1 MTPPTSRR
9 GGRRKRSPRF
19 FCTRR
24 ARRDSFDVFSWPGGR
39 VIRELRKKLQDEL
52 KTLERELRHELPQE
66 IKRALAL
73 GDLRENAEYHSALE
87 RQSYVKARMG
97 QLTKR
102 LGELGSFNM
111 DAIPKDRVGLG
122 SRVFLTDI
130 ESGAEVR
137 YTLVMNDDVDTEKGQ
152 ISIGSPIGRGL
163 AGRKVGD
170 EVTIQIPSGVRKFEI
185 LELLTLHEQESA
197 GVTKSAPD
205 AVTAPGEDEE
215 E

>member
-52 KTLERELRHELPQE
+52 KTLERELRHELPKE

-87 RQSYVKARMG
+87 RQSYVKARIAHL
-97 QLTKR
+97 QQR
-102 LGELGSFNM
+102 LGELASFNM
-111 DAIPKDRVGLG
+111 TAIPRDRVGLG
-122 SRVFLTDI
+122 STVTVLDLVTETEI
-130 ESGAEVR
+130 TYKV
-137 YTLVMNDDVDTEKGQ
+137 VMNDDADIDQGK
-152 ISIGSPIGRGL
+152 ISVGSPIARGL
-163 AGRKVGD
+163 AGKRVGD
-170 EVTIQIPSGVRKFEI
+170 EATIEIPSGTKRFEI
-185 LELLTLHEQESA
+185 VDL
-197 GVTKSAPD
+197 VTIH
-205 AVTAPGEDEE
+205 DEE
-215 E
+215 KEAGGG

>member
-1 MTPPTSRR
+1 
-9 GGRRKRSPRF
+9 
-19 FCTRR
+19 
-24 ARRDSFDVFSWPGGR
+24 V
-39 VIRELRKKLQDEL
+39 VIRELRKRLQDEL
-52 KTLERELRHELPQE
+52 RTLEHELKVELPQE

-97 QLTKR
+97 QLSKR

-122 SRVFLTDI
+122 SKVALSDI
-130 ESGAEVR
+130 VSGAEVH

-163 AGRKVGD
+163 AGRRVGD

-185 LELLTLHEQESA
+185 LELVTLHDLEQAAA
-197 GVTKSAPD
+197 GAVDETSAP
-205 AVTAPGEDEE
+205 AGRAGAPEASEDDEE

>member
-1 MTPPTSRR
+1 M
-9 GGRRKRSPRF
+9 
-19 FCTRR
+19 
-24 ARRDSFDVFSWPGGR
+24 
-39 VIRELRKKLQDEL
+39 IQELRKRLQDEL
-52 KTLERELRHELPQE
+52 KTLEHELKVELPQE

-97 QLTKR
+97 QLSKR

-122 SRVFLTDI
+122 SKVALSDI
-130 ESGAEVR
+130 VTGAEVH
-137 YTLVMNDDVDTEKGQ
+137 YTLVMNDDVDTDKGQ

-163 AGRKVGD
+163 AGRRVGD

-185 LELLTLHEQESA
+185 LELVTLHDAEMANAKPGDATTGPA
-197 GVTKSAPD
+197 GD
-205 AVTAPGEDEE
+205 APGAGPREEDDEDDEE
-215 E
+215 

>member
-1 MTPPTSRR
+1 
-9 GGRRKRSPRF
+9 
-19 FCTRR
+19 
-24 ARRDSFDVFSWPGGR
+24 
-39 VIRELRKKLQDEL
+39 
-52 KTLERELRHELPQE
+52 
-66 IKRALAL
+66 
-73 GDLRENAEYHSALE
+73 
-87 RQSYVKARMG
+87 MG

-111 DAIPKDRVGLG
+111 DAIPRDRVGLG
-122 SRVFLTDI
+122 SKVSLSDI

-163 AGRKVGD
+163 AGRKVGE

-197 GVTKSAPD
+197 GAERAEPD
-205 AVTAPGEDEE
+205 AAAEPEADEE

>member
-52 KTLERELRHELPQE
+52 KTLERELRHELPKE

-87 RQSYVKARMG
+87 RQSYVKARIG
-97 QLTKR
+97 QLRKR
-102 LGELGSFNM
+102 LSEIASFNY
-111 DAIPKDRVGLG
+111 DAIPRDRVGLG
-122 SRVFLTDI
+122 STVKLLDLDTDKELSYRI
-130 ESGAEVR
+130 
-137 YTLVMNDDVDTEKGQ
+137 VMNDDAD
-152 ISIGSPIGRGL
+152 ISDGKISVGSPIGRGL
-163 AGRKVGD
+163 SGHKVGD
-170 EVTIQIPSGVRKFEI
+170 EVKIAIPAGTKNFEI
-185 LELLTLHEQESA
+185 VELTTIHTEEAAA
-197 GVTKSAPD
+197 GHGGE
-205 AVTAPGEDEE
+205 GEDALAGLD
-215 E
+215 